1 MMTIRLAPLALL
13 FAVTLSACSDEQPDA
28 AGKQET
34 LTGSL
39 TYLQRI
45 ALPDNARVQVTLLD
59 VSLADVPAPRLAEHN
74 FVTEG
79 RQVPLPFS
87 LSYDGEAIDPSHRY
101 AVRGEI
107 RDDEGRLMWTTDRYY
122 GVLTQG
128 QPTDRVELM
137 LKQVSDAQALR
148 PSPSATTR
156 VYRCS
161 PENGDAFE
169 FVTQYDQEKDELG
182 LWLPD
187 SFNLPYQLL
196 AHRVS
201 ASGARYQNDHAMV
214 WNKGEQAMLQV
225 GELSYQACRE
235 DRRAGIRE
243 DARLRGVTFRAT
255 GNEPGWL
262 LEITAGDKLSF
273 SYNYGENTLIVPAFE
288 AENNQA
294 THQSRYQV
302 TTHDHRLSV
311 TITEEACQDDMSGEH
326 LPARVSIELD
336 GNRYQGCGQP
346 LD

>member
-1 MMTIRLAPLALL
+1 MMTIRLASLPLL
-13 FAVTLSACSDEQPDA
+13 FAMTLSACSDEQPDT
-28 AGKQET
+28 AGEQET
-34 LTGSL
+34 LTGTL

-45 ALPDNARVQVTLLD
+45 GLPDNARVQVTLLD
-59 VSLADVPAPRLAEHN
+59 VSLAGAPATQLAEHA
-74 FVTEG
+74 FITEG

-87 LSYDGEAIDPSHRY
+87 LSYDSNAINQAHRY

-107 RDDEGRLMWTTDRYY
+107 RDDQGRLMWTTDRYH

-128 QPTDRVELM
+128 QPTGQVELV
-137 LKQVSDAQALR
+137 LKQVSDARALR

-161 PENGDAFE
+161 PKNGAAFE

-187 SFNLPYQLL
+187 GFKLPYQLL
-196 AHRVS
+196 AHSIS
-201 ASGARYQNDHAMV
+201 ASGARYQNDHAMI
-214 WNKGEQAMLQV
+214 WSKGELARLEV
-225 GELSYQACRE
+225 GERVYQDCRE

-243 DARLRGVTFRAT
+243 DARLRGVSFRAT

-273 SYNYGENTLIVPAFE
+273 SYNYGENTLIVPAFD
-288 AENNQA
+288 AKHDKSAHQTRYQA
-294 THQSRYQV
+294 T
-302 TTHDHRLSV
+302 TDTHRLSV
-311 TITEEACQDDMSGEH
+311 IITEQACQDDMSGEP
-326 LPARVSIELD
+326 LPARVNIELN
-336 GNRYQGCGQP
+336 GHSYQGCGQS